1 MSEAL
6 FQYLDCLNL
15 PVSDLEKALEFYRD
29 KLGHSL
35 IWKTEDSAGLRLPDG
50 KSELVI
56 RTDNRPP
63 ETDIKVKSVLDA
75 TNRFVEAGGSIIVK
89 PFDIS
94 IGKCVVV
101 EDPWGNRLVLLDFS
115 KGLLKTDDN
124 GNVTGIIKVES

>member
-6 FQYLDCLNL
+6 FHYLDCLNL
-15 PVSDLEKALEFYRD
+15 PVTDLEKALEFYRD

-56 RTDNRPP
+56 RIDKRPA
-63 ETDIKVKSVLDA
+63 ETDIKVKSVIDA
-75 TNRFVEAGGSIIVK
+75 RNRFVEAGGSVIVE

-94 IGKCVVV
+94 IGMCVVV
-101 EDPWGNRLVLLDFS
+101 EDPWGNRLVLLDSS
-115 KGLLKTDDN
+115 KGLLVTDDE
-124 GNVTGIIKVES
+124 GNVTGNAPMES